1 MSELNWETI
10 LPQTSANT
18 KSRARGL
25 ERAFAIIQYLHLGK
39 EPKRPIEIAVGMDA
53 PKSSVYELVG
63 ILTSLGVL
71 ERTDNEGRV
80 FLGRKLHYWGLS
92 YIENFDLTRL
102 AQPMLEF
109 ITERTRETSQLCMV
123 DGDKYTVVMMNEGN
137 RQFRISAD
145 VGQRIPLPWT
155 ASSRLLLAHLSDEE
169 ILELIPD
176 EDFLLPDGSRLEKQL
191 FIDSIRS
198 AQHDGFFSFDSLADT
213 YTHCF
218 AAPVFDSSGQCM
230 STLCLI
236 APKQD
241 ASANFQMYKD
251 VLIQATN
258 DLSDALKSGPIP
270 NVQAAE

>member
-1 MSELNWETI
+1 M
-10 LPQTSANT
+10 LPQTPATTT

-25 ERAFAIIQYLHLGK
+25 ERAFAIIHYLHLGK
-39 EPKRPIEIAVGMDA
+39 EPKRPIEIAVGMEA

-71 ERTDNEGRV
+71 ERTDTEGRV
-80 FLGRKLHYWGLS
+80 FLGRKLHHWGLS

-109 ITERTRETSQLCMV
+109 ITEKTRETSQLCMV
-123 DGDKYTVVMMNEGN
+123 DGDKYTVVMMNEGS

-155 ASSRLLLAHLSDEE
+155 ASSRLLLTHLSDAE
-169 ILELIPD
+169 ILDFIPD
-176 EDFLLPDGSRLEKQL
+176 EDFILPDGSTLDTQD
-191 FIDSIRS
+191 FISSIRS
-198 AQHDGFFSFDSLADT
+198 AQNDGFFSFDSLADT

-218 AAPVFDSSGQCM
+218 AAPVYDGSGQCM

-241 ASANFQMYKD
+241 ATSNFQMYRD
-251 VLIQATN
+251 VLTGAASDLTN
-258 DLSDALKSGPIP
+258 ALKSGPEQSI
-270 NVQAAE
+270 QAAE